1 VPNIKSAEKWTR
13 QTQKRSRQNLDVRTR
28 LRTLFKKVLGSQDAQ
43 AQRDVEGAYDR
54 AARKHVIH
62 PNKAARKK
70 SRLARA
76 MKTTAVA
83 KAPKRKSAAKRTG
96 AKKAAAKRTA
106 RKTTKKR

>member
-13 QTQKRSRQNLDVRTR
+13 QTQRRSKQNLDIRTR
-28 LRTLFKKVLGSQDAQ
+28 LRTLFKNVLGTQDAD
-43 AQRDVEGAYDR
+43 AQRAVESAYDR

-76 MKTTAVA
+76 LKTTG
-83 KAPKRKSAAKRTG
+83 APKPVKRKSAARKTG
-96 AKKAAAKRTA
+96 AKKAAAKRTS
-106 RKTTKKR
+106 RKTTKK